1 MNREETIE
9 QARMIFGTGKM
20 IRDRVIRVLSA
31 HHVSGGLEGGC
42 FDLSGPQM
50 FAIFALRD
58 RGQATITEL
67 SELLDVSPPSAS
79 AMVDRLV
86 EKGILKRE
94 HSKEDR
100 RKVVVRVSDE
110 AAEHIDKAQE
120 RILQSFMELV
130 EKIGPETANQWC
142 RVLERVREVMIQ
154 EDWGARLNAGS
165 KR

>member
-9 QARMIFGTGKM
+9 RARMIFGTGKM

-31 HHVSGGLEGGC
+31 HHASEGLEDRC

-50 FAIFALRD
+50 FAILMLRD
-58 RGQATITEL
+58 RGQVTITEL

-100 RKVVVRVSDE
+100 RKVVVSVSDE
-110 AAEHIDKAQE
+110 AAEHIDRAQE
-120 RILQSFMELV
+120 RILQSFVELV
-130 EKIGPETANQWC
+130 EKIGPETAHQWC
-142 RVLERVREVMIQ
+142 HVLERVREVMIQ